1 MKVMIRSRA
10 GCPSPMFMHCCNSMP
25 ANRLSIFPISFSTM
39 TFRSLLT
46 TPVDRDAVGAPFYL
60 DVLRKNGVDVDAI
73 TIDEFLYRDEELA
86 DLCWDIVESTFVPT
100 YLTCSEEL
108 LTQYPTNAFVLQSI
122 AEAGA
127 ADVASLRAALALH
140 ELSIALLK
148 QERDVPLDSETQ
160 ERICCVGADVL
171 FQFLLFLD
179 LSEMILPML
188 FEKVQL
194 VPHSRDYLVM
204 SAFRSAAV
212 CDITHEEDEGGSFY
226 TEIRSIF
233 AKVFADD
240 PELPW
245 NLVLADAIR
254 TFIFDGPDADGLDAM
269 IATITAA
276 PLTDDQLFSI
286 DLYQDVEPVLKNLF
300 DRFDQ
305 PPTPSFRSSPARD
318 LKRLISRQNL
328 TSKEEI
334 GDFIKQFIDK
344 PVPVIPDED
353 LTDDERAED
362 AVEDVLHSRTEHAQ
376 SQLLAL
382 VSVYPRS
389 LWPWVGLAR
398 IADTASESLHYADK
412 GLAIAN
418 YTSADQDTVQYIE
431 LLEARAHALMHES
444 RFAEAIEC
452 FEQLVGNDEHPM
464 VTNGEALLT
473 LLLRRGQREHLERA
487 EEIIN
492 TLRTYDEDL
501 LPSLH
506 WLVLLYRLITK
517 RDESVINVALAN
529 AMRTLP
535 HVGLVIAD
543 LHAEQTSYT
552 FPRVK
557 SDEEEDTLS
566 TINLVRIC
574 WPVYPEAV
582 KKLRKML
589 QAR

>member
-1 MKVMIRSRA
+1 
-10 GCPSPMFMHCCNSMP
+10 
-25 ANRLSIFPISFSTM
+25 M

-46 TPVDRDAVGAPFYL
+46 TPVDRITVGMPFYL
-60 DVLRKNGVDVDAI
+60 DVLRENGVETDAI
-73 TIDEFLYRDEELA
+73 SVDNFLYRDEELEE
-86 DLCWDIVESTFVPT
+86 LCWDIVESTLVAT
-100 YLTCSEEL
+100 YLTDSEEL
-108 LTQYPTNAFVLQSI
+108 LTRYPTNAFVLQSI

-127 ADVASLRAALALH
+127 TDEASLRSALALH
-140 ELSIALLK
+140 ELSGVLLK
-148 QERDVPLDSETQ
+148 QERDVPLDTET
-160 ERICCVGADVL
+160 RVKICCVGSDVL
-171 FQFLLFLD
+171 FQFLLWLD
-179 LSEMILPML
+179 LSELVIPIIL
-188 FEKVQL
+188 EKIDL

-204 SAFRSAAV
+204 AAFRSAAV
-212 CDITHEEDEGGSFY
+212 CDITNEDDEGGSFY
-226 TEIRSIF
+226 TEMRSIF
-233 AKVFADD
+233 AKVYADD

-245 NLVLADAIR
+245 NLVLADAVR
-254 TFIFDGPDADGLDAM
+254 TFIFDGPDAEGLDSM

-286 DLYQDVEPVLKNLF
+286 DLYQDVEPVLKDLF
-300 DRFDQ
+300 DRFFQ

-362 AVEDVLHSRTEHAQ
+362 AVEDILHSGTEHAQ

-382 VSVYPRS
+382 VSIYPTS

-398 IADTASESLHYADK
+398 IAETASESLHYADK

-418 YTSADQDTVQYIE
+418 YTSADQDSVQYIE

-452 FEQLVGNDEHPM
+452 FEQLVGDDEHLL
-464 VTNGEALLT
+464 VTNGEELLT
-473 LLLRRGQREHLERA
+473 LLLRRGQRQHLERA

-492 TLRTYDEDL
+492 TLHTYDEDL
-501 LPSLH
+501 LPSLP

-543 LHAEQTSYT
+543 LHAQQTSYT
-552 FPRVK
+552 FPLLK
-557 SDEEEDTLS
+557 TADEEATLHTLS
-566 TINLVRIC
+566 LVRTC